1 MGDSVIHWFRRDL
14 RLEDNT
20 AFDAALRS
28 GDLVLPV
35 FIIDDAIVGRAIG
48 EHRLRFLR
56 TALVDLDAQLQRRG
70 SRLVVRRGDAP
81 RELNRIA
88 EEAETWGVY
97 YNRDHTPYA
106 RGRDTRATRGLQ
118 MTGVVTQTF
127 DDLLLVPPHGT
138 LDAEGNVAGT
148 FSAFSRR
155 WFQQLDVSPGP
166 PAHSARRVDPARG
179 PPRPRSPAGG
189 VRPRPPPP
197 PPPPRGGPPPPRALA
212 PQPTG
217 DLCGRL
223 AR

>member
-28 GDLVLPV
+28 GDLVVPV

-70 SRLVVRRGDAP
+70 SRLVARRGDAP

-118 MTGVVTQTF
+118 MTGVVTPPF
-127 DDLLLVPPHGT
+127 DDLLLVPPHAT
-138 LDAEGNVAGT
+138 LDADGLPAPDFDT
-148 FSAFSRR
+148 FSSRWLER
-155 WFQQLDVSPGP
+155 F
-166 PAHSARRVDPARG
+166 
-179 PPRPRSPAGG
+179 
-189 VRPRPPPP
+189 
-197 PPPPRGGPPPPRALA
+197 
-212 PQPTG
+212 
-217 DLCGRL
+217 
-223 AR
+223 